1 MIIKMAQEKFIM
13 LIWFQDMRRW
23 TKIKRRKSDRS
34 IKSSYEKQMKRQ
46 KKNGKNAQ
54 NKPKKLNNLLEQVLQ
69 NKKKL
74 QNILNLNSSEDQKL
88 MIKCKSKFVILEMD
102 VGIIIIFQV
111 KFKPDNIGALKQLL
125 E

>member
-1 MIIKMAQEKFIM
+1 MK
-13 LIWFQDMRRW
+13 RW
-23 TKIKRRKSDRS
+23 TKIKRRRSDRS
-34 IKSSYEKQMKRQ
+34 IKSSYEKQTKRQ

-54 NKPKKLNNLLEQVLQ
+54 SKSKKLNNLLEQVLQ

-74 QNILNLNSSEDQKL
+74 QNIPNLNSNEDLKL
-88 MIKCKSKFVILEMD
+88 MIKCKLKFVILEMD